1 MLNEKGLYLIDSHSC
16 AQYDITGDDI
26 FNAYTGIGGLHGLNR
41 EDFDNYHEYSEQK
54 KIFESGQFFTP
65 PQLCE
70 LVMAC
75 LRLSEYDLV
84 ADLTC
89 GMGNFFNHAPVET
102 NVYGCELDL
111 NAYKVSRY
119 QVPICPLLR
128 VSAPVLY
135 PGNAEGYGLQGVA
148 ANQDNGGQGAVLPAP
163 GAAEA
168 EPEAGAGRHRSGQTE

>member
-1 MLNEKGLYLIDSHSC
+1 
-16 AQYDITGDDI
+16 
-26 FNAYTGIGGLHGLNR
+26 
-41 EDFDNYHEYSEQK
+41 
-54 KIFESGQFFTP
+54 
-65 PQLCE
+65 
-70 LVMAC
+70 MAC

-89 GMGNFFNHAPVET
+89 GMGNFFNQAPVES

-135 PGNAEGYGLQGVA
+135 GKA
-148 ANQDNGGQGAVLPAP
+148 A
-163 GAAEA
+163 
-168 EPEAGAGRHRSGQTE
+168 PEHEI

>member
-1 MLNEKGLYLIDSHSC
+1 MKYQPQNLRFSLEQRRMLNEKVLYLIDSHSC

-26 FNAYTGIGGLHGLNR
+26 FNAYTGIGGLHGLSR

-65 PQLCE
+65 PKLCE

-111 NAYKVSRY
+111 NAYKVARY
-119 QVPICPLLR
+119 
-128 VSAPVLY
+128 LY
-135 PGNAEGYGLQGVA
+135 PQANLVHGDIRAYQPGVRFDYVVGNPPFHL
-148 ANQDNGGQGAVLPAP
+148 
-163 GAAEA
+163 
-168 EPEAGAGRHRSGQTE
+168 RW